1 MFESFCMLDPDNT
14 ADFCVGLPAKSMAA
28 DGYDVRLVR
37 DTSSNLSEM
46 VLQATIANLVQHG
59 VKPTNWLSVACELL
73 ADWAHADKAEKLLK
87 IDAEHLPRWGMLD
100 MIEASRRARVTAPV
114 A

>member
-1 MFESFCMLDPDNT
+1 MFEPFCMLDPDNT

-46 VLQATIANLVQHG
+46 VLQATIANLVLNEQG
-59 VKPTNWLSVACELL
+59 KVAL
-73 ADWAHADKAEKLLK
+73 AHVPCGEPSAE
-87 IDAEHLPRWGMLD
+87 
-100 MIEASRRARVTAPV
+100 TAQGCNAPGRPICR
-114 A
+114 